1 MRHESLSVRKLSN
14 QVVMPLDLLLLADE
28 TAEAI
33 DKYLDKCNVYIVNT
47 SERISPI
54 AVFALLRHTDDE
66 VEIKNMAVAPEFQN
80 SGVGSFMLG
89 EIKTM
94 ALQQNY
100 KRIILGTTDVDYG
113 QLRFYLKNGFVTY
126 AIQKNFFID
135 NYPKPIFE
143 NGTMLRDMVMLKKEL
158 YKI

>member
-1 MRHESLSVRKLSN
+1 
-14 QVVMPLDLLLLADE
+14 MPFDLLLLADE
-28 TAEAI
+28 TVEAI
-33 DKYLDKCNVYIVNT
+33 EKYLDKCDLYVVQT
-47 SERISPI
+47 SAASTAI

-80 SGVGSFMLG
+80 SDVGSFILG
-89 EIKTM
+89 EIKTI

-100 KRIILGTTDVDYG
+100 KQIILGTTDVDYG

-126 AIQKNFFID
+126 AIKKDFFID

-158 YKI
+158 Y